1 MDEDLPKQEFE
12 AEHCWEAVDR
22 VPGRPEMTAF
32 RRRLRLHQSRWRE
45 SKGHPVGT
53 QPIRPRE
60 GKPSRLVGSHL
71 PLDYA
76 RDTGA
81 NFVSAAALDAAR
93 ARTSITE
100 PHQSFDYQR
109 LRADLLWSPS
119 MAFNLFGDLAADLGL
134 ADRAVHAWWPETP
147 GTVNDVLFA
156 HSPGW
161 LDPSYLG
168 NLMAWDVA
176 FVLDLGDGTQG
187 IVGVDIKYHDR
198 TKRAES
204 KPERLP
210 RYVKVAKTSGIFG
223 SGFTKAVNP
232 TDLLVT
238 WLEHLL
244 VLSMLQH
251 PSSSWRWGRYVVVYP
266 AGNTD
271 YAEAYTRY
279 RGLLVDRSTFSSM
292 TIEELLD
299 AGVLPPRT
307 TAALRDRY
315 IPR

>member
-1 MDEDLPKQEFE
+1 MAEDLSQQEFE
-12 AEHCWEAVDR
+12 AEHCWETVDR
-22 VPGRPEMTAF
+22 VPGRPEMTEF
-32 RRRLRLHQSRWRE
+32 RRRLRLHASRWRE
-45 SKGHPVGT
+45 SKGHPIGT
-53 QPIRPRE
+53 QPIQPRD

-81 NFVSAAALDAAR
+81 NFVTAAALEAAR

-100 PHQSFDYQR
+100 PHQSFDHQR
-109 LRADLLWSPS
+109 RWADLLWSPT
-119 MAFNLFGDLAADLGL
+119 MAFNLFGDLAADLGR
-134 ADRAVHAWWPETP
+134 ADQAVHAWWPDTP
-147 GTVNDVLFA
+147 GTVIDVLFA

-187 IVGVDIKYHDR
+187 IIGVDIKYHDA

-204 KPERLP
+204 KPERLA
-210 RYVKVAKTSGIFG
+210 RYVKVARKSGIFAPRFVK
-223 SGFTKAVNP
+223 SVNP

-244 VLSMLQH
+244 VHSMLHH
-251 PSSSWRWGRYVVVYP
+251 PSGEWSWGRYVVVYP
-266 AGNTD
+266 GGNTD
-271 YAEAYTRY
+271 FAEAYARY
-279 RGLLVDRSTFSSM
+279 RELLVDESTFSSM
-292 TIEELLD
+292 TLEELLG
-299 AGVLPPRT
+299 AGVLPKRT
-307 TAALRDRY
+307 TAALRKRY
-315 IPR
+315 VPR